1 MAEIVSL
8 SQCAIG
14 IGPCCLKMSAR
25 ALRRE
30 REKKQNIFS
39 QNGRN
44 GIQHLHFQSCCMK
57 PAVLPFLPQAEKK
70 QQNNNKICL
79 KSSDSLCV

>member
-30 REKKQNIFS
+30 RE
-39 QNGRN
+39 R
-44 GIQHLHFQSCCMK
+44 
-57 PAVLPFLPQAEKK
+57 EKK
-70 QQNNNKICL
+70 TYFHKTDGMAFSI
-79 KSSDSLCV
+79 STRRAAV

>member
-30 REKKQNIFS
+30 REKKKTYFHKTGGMAFSIFTS
-39 QNGRN
+39 R
-44 GIQHLHFQSCCMK
+44 
-57 PAVLPFLPQAEKK
+57 AAA
-70 QQNNNKICL
+70 
-79 KSSDSLCV
+79 